1 MSDTAAADACARA
14 PRRTASTTK
23 IPTTIIT
30 GFLGSG
36 KTTLIRRLLQNPGG
50 RRLAVIV
57 NEFGDVGVDGE
68 ILRGCGVETCADEDI
83 VELANGCIC
92 CTVADDF
99 LPTMTRLIERPDPP
113 EHILI
118 ETSGLALPKPLLKAF
133 TWPQVRAR
141 ATVDG
146 VITVVDAAAVAAGRF
161 APDEAALAA
170 ARLADPTLDHETPLE
185 ELFEEQLGSADL
197 VVVHKVDLL
206 SADELARVEAQV
218 HAMLRPGAGLLRASH
233 GRIDPAV
240 LLGLGVSAEDDL
252 ASRPSHHETEAD
264 HDHDDFDS
272 FVLSAGELSDLDSL
286 ADRLAPVLSRHDVL
300 RLKGVVA
307 VAGRPARLILQAV
320 GPRVETYFD
329 RAWRP
334 DEARVTRL
342 VVIGQRGLDHEAV
355 GADLRAALA

>member
-1 MSDTAAADACARA
+1 MSDAATAEARPIDPIRAVAA
-14 PRRTASTTK
+14 K
-23 IPTTIIT
+23 IPTTVIT

-36 KTTLIRRLLQNPGG
+36 KTTLIRGLLQNPEG

-57 NEFGDVGVDGE
+57 NEFGDIGVDGE
-68 ILRGCGVETCADEDI
+68 ILRGCGVASCADEDI
-83 VELANGCIC
+83 IELANGCIC

-99 LPTMTRLIERPDPP
+99 LPTMTRLIERPEPP

-133 TWPQVRAR
+133 TWPQVRTR

-146 VITVVDAAAVAAGRF
+146 VITVIDAAAVAAGRF

-197 VVVHKVDLL
+197 VILNKVDLL
-206 SADELARVEAQV
+206 SAAELARVEDQV
-218 HAMLRPGAGLLRASH
+218 RAMLRPGVGLLRALH
-233 GRIDPAV
+233 GRLDPAV
-240 LLGLGVSAEDDL
+240 LLGLGVGAEDDL

-272 FVLSAGELSDLDSL
+272 FVVSLGELTRIEGLV
-286 ADRLAPVLSRHDVL
+286 DRLAPALQRHDVL

-307 VAGRPARLILQAV
+307 VAGRPARLIVQAV

-334 DEARVTRL
+334 DEARVSRL
-342 VVIGQRGLDHEAV
+342 VVIGQRGLDHAEV
-355 GADLRAALA
+355 GADLRSALA